1 MEIFA
6 APKLKIERAKR
17 HIRDLNNEIIS
28 FTRKNPFKVVVEG
41 NAFQYDYVIRV
52 KEEIPEDISCYIGDV
67 IHNLRAALD
76 LLACDLVRRAG
87 GSTSGVY
94 FPFASG
100 PDELEAAIVKRK
112 IGRAGQDIVS
122 IIRTMKPYT
131 GGNKYL
137 RAIHDLDIADK
148 HLALIPVATYA
159 GLNNFKITGGRSI
172 GTLFIGQIR
181 ISPIKDGQCI
191 VSAPAAE
198 NFKLGQ
204 QLNAIV
210 EITFADGQP
219 LSGEPFLKALEE
231 LIDLTNGIINT
242 FVAHCS
248 ARP

>member
-1 MEIFA
+1 MEIFT

-17 HIRDLNNEIIS
+17 HIRDLNNEIDS
-28 FTRKNPFKVVVEG
+28 FIRKNPVKVVIEG
-41 NAFQYDYVIRV
+41 NEFQYNYVIRV

-87 GSTSGVY
+87 GSTKGVY

-100 PDELEAAIVKRK
+100 PNELEDAIVKRK

-148 HLALIPVATYA
+148 HIALIPVATYA
-159 GLNNFKITGGRSI
+159 GLKNFKIISSHGIES
-172 GTLFIGQIR
+172 LSVENIR

-191 VSAPAAE
+191 ISAPAAA
-198 NFKLGQ
+198 NVKPGQ

-210 EITFADGQP
+210 EMTFADGQP
-219 LSGEPFLKALEE
+219 LSGEPVLKTLEK
-231 LIDLTNGIINT
+231 LVDVTNDIIST
-242 FVAHCS
+242 FS
-248 ARP
+248 RP

>member
-17 HIRDLNNEIIS
+17 HIRDLNNEIVS
-28 FTRKNPFKVVVEG
+28 FTRKNPFKVVIEG
-41 NAFQYDYVIRV
+41 NAFQYDFVIRV
-52 KEEIPEDISCYIGDV
+52 KEEIPENISCYIGDV

-87 GSTSGVY
+87 GNTNGVY

-122 IIRTMKPYT
+122 IIRAMKPYT
-131 GGNKYL
+131 GGNKSL

-159 GLNNFKITGGRSI
+159 GLNNVRFTGVQGLES
-172 GTLFIGQIR
+172 LLCEKVR
-181 ISPIKDGQCI
+181 ISPIKDGQRLI
-191 VSAPAAE
+191 SAPAVADY
-198 NFKLGQ
+198 KLGQ
-204 QLNAIV
+204 QFNAIID
-210 EITFADGQP
+210 ITFADGQP
-219 LSGEPFLKALEE
+219 LSGEPILKALEE
-231 LIDLTNGIINT
+231 LIDLTNGIIST
-242 FVAHCS
+242 FIVHCS
-248 ARP
+248 GRQ

>member
-1 MEIFA
+1 MDIFA

-17 HIRDLNNEIIS
+17 HIRDLNNEIVS

-41 NAFQYDYVIRV
+41 DAFEYDYIIRV
-52 KEEIPEDISCYIGDV
+52 KEEIPEDISCYIGDI

-87 GSTSGVY
+87 GSTNGVY

-100 PDELEAAIVKRK
+100 ADELEAAIVKRK

-122 IIRTMKPYT
+122 IIRAMKPYT

-148 HLALIPVATYA
+148 HLALIPVATYV
-159 GLNNFKITGGRSI
+159 GLNNFRITGEQGINSMLV
-172 GTLFIGQIR
+172 GKIR
-181 ISPIKDGQCI
+181 ISPVQDGQCI
-191 VSAPAAE
+191 ITTPAAS
-198 NFKLGQ
+198 NIKLGQ
-204 QLNAIV
+204 QLNAII

-219 LSGEPFLKALEE
+219 LSGEPVFEALEK
-231 LIDLTNGIINT
+231 LIHLTDGIINS
-242 FVAHCS
+242 FVIHCS
-248 ARP
+248 PR

>member
-17 HIRDLNNEIIS
+17 HIRDLNNEIVS
-28 FTRKNPFKVVVEG
+28 FTRKNPFKVVIEG
-41 NAFQYDYVIRV
+41 DAFQYDYIIRV

-87 GSTSGVY
+87 GSTNGVY

-112 IGRAGQDIVS
+112 IGRAGEDIVS

-159 GLNNFKITGGRSI
+159 GLNNFTIAGEQGINSMIVGK
-172 GTLFIGQIR
+172 IR

-191 VSAPAAE
+191 ITSPAAS
-198 NFKLGQ
+198 NIKIGQ
-204 QLNAIV
+204 QFNAIV
-210 EITFADGQP
+210 EITFANGQP
-219 LSGEPFLKALEE
+219 LSGEPVFEALEK
-231 LIDLTNGIINT
+231 LVHLTDGIINS
-242 FVAHCS
+242 FVIHCS
-248 ARP
+248 PH